1 MSTDMQSIAERIKN
15 QREKLGYSFQDLATL
30 TDMSKSTLQRYETGG
45 IKNIPLSKLEVL
57 AKALQ
62 VTPEYILGW
71 DKEES
76 ATGSIERLRI
86 QMEKTL
92 NKKITSEQ
100 AKSLISLYESIANSK
115 EN

>member
-1 MSTDMQSIAERIKN
+1 MQSIIERIKN
-15 QREKLGYSFQDLATL
+15 QREKLGFSFQDLATL

-45 IKNIPLSKLEVL
+45 IKNIPLGKLEIL

-71 DKEES
+71 DEKEP
-76 ATGSIERLRI
+76 ATDSIEQLRI

-92 NKKITSEQ
+92 NKKITSAQ
-100 AKSLISLYESIANSK
+100 AKSLISLYESIANGK
-115 EN
+115 ED